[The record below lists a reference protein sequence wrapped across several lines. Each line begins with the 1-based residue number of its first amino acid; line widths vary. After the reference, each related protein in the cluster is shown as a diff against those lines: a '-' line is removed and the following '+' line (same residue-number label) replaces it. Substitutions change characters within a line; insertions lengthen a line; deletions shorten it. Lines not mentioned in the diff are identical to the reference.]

1 MALNWA
7 MNRILIWGLLSFW
20 AIMAQAQA
28 YFPPSLPNIT
38 TDTPGGMVNS
48 TCFLGIFRTF
58 QPSPKPPV
66 NVALDENGEM
76 LFYFVRGGY
85 TYDFKLLPDGRMSFY
100 SGSQYL
106 IIDST
111 LQKVDS
117 VRSIGYTPDVH
128 ELTLMPNGHFLLFG
142 NEYRDSMDLSPYQT
156 IHGQPGSATARVQ
169 GTVIQ
174 ELDAA
179 GNLVKEW
186 SALDHFSLADADFAN
201 FDDPSFIDFTHGNS
215 LEWDPSGKLM
225 VSWRNLSEVTLLD
238 WNSGNIIWRLGG
250 TGNQFT
256 FLNDT
261 LQFSAQHDARF
272 VGPNRISLFDNG
284 TYRQP
289 RQAQAMIYELDTVN
303 FTATLVNAIR
313 RPYESYGMGSYRY
326 LSDGTHL
333 INWGAR
339 SDNNLGV
346 VSWVD
351 AAGNSIREMEFTPVY
366 VTYRAQEGI
375 IPWQIPHPRLSCS
388 DSLGYTVLKVGPGHT
403 KFEWNTGEQT
413 SSIAVS
419 DTGTYFAYVDMGIG
433 MIRTEKFQLFDSAEP
448 CNGVSIEDPIATPR
462 ILLETWDLWGRK
474 VENRQKAQVYIE
486 WYSDGSYRK
495 VIEW

>member
-1 MALNWA
+1 MGNE
-7 MNRILIWGLLSFW
+7 
-20 AIMAQAQA
+20 Q
-28 YFPPSLPNIT
+28 
-38 TDTPGGMVNS
+38 
-48 TCFLGIFRTF
+48 CFIGIFRNY
-58 QPSPKPPV
+58 QPSPKPPINAV
-66 NVALDENGEM
+66 LDEQGEM

-85 TYDFKLLPDGRMSFY
+85 TYDFKLLPNGMLTFY
-100 SGSQYL
+100 SGNQYL

-117 VRSIGYTPDVH
+117 VRPIGYTPDVH
-128 ELTLMPNGHFLLFG
+128 ELHLLPNGHYLIFG
-142 NEYRDSMDLSPYQT
+142 NEWRDSMDLSPFQT
-156 IHGQPGSATARVQ
+156 IHGVQGSPNARIQ

-174 ELDAA
+174 EQDWN
-179 GNLVKEW
+179 GNVVKEW
-186 SALDHFSLADADFAN
+186 AALDHFSLSDADFAN
-201 FDDPSFIDFTHGNS
+201 FDDPYFLDFTHGNS

-238 WNSGNIIWRLGG
+238 WNTGNILWRLGG
-250 TGNQFT
+250 NANQFT
-256 FLNDT
+256 FTNDT

-289 RQAQAMIYELDTVN
+289 RQAQALIYELDTVN
-303 FTATLVNAIR
+303 FTATVVDAVR

-339 SDNNLGV
+339 SDAIQGL

-351 AAGNSIREMEFTPVY
+351 AGGNSLREMSFSPEY
-366 VTYRAQEGI
+366 ITYRAQPGT
-375 IPWQIPHPRLSCS
+375 IPWQIPHPHITCS
-388 DSLGYTVLKVGPGHT
+388 DSLGYTVLNVGPGHT
-403 KFEWNTGEQT
+403 KFEWNTGAQS

-433 MIRTEKFQLFDSAEP
+433 MIRTEKFRLTDASEP
-448 CNGVSIEDPIATPR
+448 CNGVGITDSIQTPR
-462 ILLETWDLWGRK
+462 VLMETWDLWGRK
-474 VENRQKAQVYIE
+474 VEERQKRQVYIE
-486 WYSDGSYRK
+486 WYSDGSFRK